1 MANAAGESW
10 RLDTPDLIQQIALLA
25 YLNKGEEGE
34 RFYKLVTAGR
44 VWYEVYRRVSDQD
57 EIEAARA
64 QCILAIAEY
73 VKKNPKASQEEV
85 AKEVG
90 KHIQEFAAKVDAM

>member
-1 MANAAGESW
+1 M
-10 RLDTPDLIQQIALLA
+10 LLMILC
-25 YLNKGEEGE
+25 YFL
-34 RFYKLVTAGR
+34 F
-44 VWYEVYRRVSDQD
+44 SSFQ
-57 EIEAARA
+57 A

-90 KHIQEFAAKVDAM
+90 KHIQEFATKIDNM